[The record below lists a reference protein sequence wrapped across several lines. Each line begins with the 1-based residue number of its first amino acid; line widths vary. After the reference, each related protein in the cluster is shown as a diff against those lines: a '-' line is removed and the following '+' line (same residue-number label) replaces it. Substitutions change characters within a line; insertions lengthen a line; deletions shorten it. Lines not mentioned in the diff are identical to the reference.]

1 MKYKKQCD
9 ECESLNI
16 GFVNSDWLCL
26 ECGEKMNDQIN
37 EKMELTVKIK
47 NVYGIPRVYPVCNN
61 AQLFARISGNK
72 TLLPVDIELIKKLGY
87 NLTTESEAV

>member
-1 MKYKKQCD
+1 
-9 ECESLNI
+9 
-16 GFVNSDWLCL
+16 
-26 ECGEKMNDQIN
+26 MNLI
-37 EKMELTVKIK
+37 VKIK
-47 NVYGIPRVYPVCNN
+47 NVYGVDRIYPVCDK